1 MFASASAHVCVCV
14 CMRAGVRVL
23 HVQCN
28 YENLHFLPTIHKH
41 TLIGEITL
49 LSVSNSLCM
58 HRHSHTHTCTRI
70 SHSLDHKHSS
80 NLSLPQALR
89 VIHPFST
96 LSPSLSHSPTYFCT
110 KCGRGHTHTRSHTLS
125 QFSSLVLSF
134 SFKGLDTSRRCAES
148 LTVGVGPQH
157 PGAGG
162 AVGGGGEGRSIV
174 LRTHK
179 RAKFISC
186 L

>member
-58 HRHSHTHTCTRI
+58 HRHTHTHMHTHLALSRSQTFI
-70 SHSLDHKHSS
+70 KSLSPTSSSGHSPFFQ
-80 NLSLPQALR
+80 LSLP
-89 VIHPFST
+89 
-96 LSPSLSHSPTYFCT
+96 PSHVLPLIFAQNVDSV
-110 KCGRGHTHTRSHTLS
+110 THTRARTHS
-125 QFSSLVLSF
+125 LSF
-134 SFKGLDTSRRCAES
+134 PPSFSLSR
-148 LTVGVGPQH
+148 L
-157 PGAGG
+157 
-162 AVGGGGEGRSIV
+162 
-174 LRTHK
+174 K
-179 RAKFISC
+179 D
-186 L
+186 